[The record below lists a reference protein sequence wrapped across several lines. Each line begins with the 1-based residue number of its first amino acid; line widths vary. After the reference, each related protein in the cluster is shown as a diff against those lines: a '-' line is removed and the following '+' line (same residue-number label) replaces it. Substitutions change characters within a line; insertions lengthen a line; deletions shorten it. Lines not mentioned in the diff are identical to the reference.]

1 MVSSSISC
9 IGQHQCWKCLF
20 AIPWIFFSWLI
31 CLWFLNFK
39 LLLIHYLGVSGVIN
53 VPPGLFPLHP
63 AGLMFLLDNLIH
75 ITVLAIYSFPQQ
87 MSITNYCALHTQ
99 DRRVYPLISTWMPY
113 IPKTWSV
120 WNLTF
125 HLSLKTCFS
134 CCLLSWS
141 KVPPTNQTK
150 IILDFLSLPHSL
162 HPTGL
167 QFLWIPCLD
176 GSPIPCLSIHS
187 YCVHIQGLECL
198 L

>member
-87 MSITNYCALHTQ
+87 M
-99 DRRVYPLISTWMPY
+99 LI
-113 IPKTWSV
+113 I
-120 WNLTF
+120 
-125 HLSLKTCFS
+125 CR
-134 CCLLSWS
+134 
-141 KVPPTNQTK
+141 
-150 IILDFLSLPHSL
+150 
-162 HPTGL
+162 
-167 QFLWIPCLD
+167 
-176 GSPIPCLSIHS
+176 SPITVLYTHRTAEYIHSSPLGCPIYLKLEVSEIWLSIF
-187 YCVHIQGLECL
+187 L
-198 L
+198 LKHASPAASFLDQRFHQPTKQKSS